1 MGKQRYQT
9 GRAVVLLL
17 RHGDKDGIVRD
28 NVLRML
34 CSRLFS
40 PDLQGYLRL
49 LRSPPD
55 ILPLCSGEH
64 LELTRFT
71 ISAAFPHPPFPIG
84 GIRGRKGRI
93 RSVTPRPLSPSFPF
107 HPAFIFFLIRRVSC
121 NSHFWPCLGLFSV
134 EMQPNAAFNI
144 AGISAMKSVFKI
156 F

>member
-17 RHGDKDGIVRD
+17 RHGDEDGIVRD

-84 GIRGRKGRI
+84 GIRREKGEDQV
-93 RSVTPRPLSPSFPF
+93 SYSPSPLAFLSFSSCVHFLPYPQSQLKLPF
-107 HPAFIFFLIRRVSC
+107 LAMFRFILC
-121 NSHFWPCLGLFSV
+121 
-134 EMQPNAAFNI
+134 
-144 AGISAMKSVFKI
+144 
-156 F
+156 